1 MGPGHSLR
9 VHQDKSIAH
18 PEAEKTILKAHSLST
33 IRMNDEDL
41 VSHPAPPLW
50 LSGLM
55 GAECI

>member
-33 IRMNDEDL
+33 IRMNDEEL
-41 VSHPAPPLW
+41 VSHPVAPSPPW

-55 GAECI
+55 G